1 MVGPRGGWAARF
13 VRLLLAFPAERG
25 VKDVSGASRG
35 GTWQWGW
42 GGGFFSSCC
51 GFPER
56 LGQATWEGGR
66 EGCGGGVGWKEPPLG
81 QPQAHLQEN
90 SGWES
95 TGNSSD
101 PSSPRKTRPFPFE
114 TCGPGREPVENRC
127 VGLGRRS
134 GRARSCQVNAAG
146 GNVREVSVC
155 LRGAQRIKE

>member
-13 VRLLLAFPAERG
+13 VRLLLAFPAEEG
-25 VKDVSGASRG
+25 VEDVSGASRG

-66 EGCGGGVGWKEPPLG
+66 EGGGSGLGGGGEGASPG

-90 SGWES
+90 SVWES
-95 TGNSSD
+95 AGNSSD
-101 PSSPRKTRPFPFE
+101 PSSPSQTRPFPSE
-114 TCGPGREPVENRC
+114 TVDPAGSRWWPLGAW
-127 VGLGRRS
+127 GWLGRRS
-134 GRARSCQVNAAG
+134 
-146 GNVREVSVC
+146 
-155 LRGAQRIKE
+155 